1 MKVKVIDKI
10 ILIVLLVILPILFIV
25 SCSPKTILLD
35 DESDGEKYDITI
47 SSNSELLYSYKKNSA
62 TITAEEYSSPL
73 KKELDG
79 LRYILSPYISVGNN
93 LFIGSDNKEFIEN
106 YFINPDISNLA
117 MPASDWERVVR
128 LLLAFDD
135 KNCSSIKTYI
145 TDYAVEDKIERKYAL
160 AGLMN
165 LLALRYSL
173 SLDTDNEELQK
184 SIIITDIET
193 VEEEHKLLISKA
205 FSLGF
210 TDFSVDESRLFRPN
224 AYLNRGEAISMFY
237 RIFTNLG
244 LPSTKQE
251 DPIIISDTVNSFEDT
266 SSLNQTQEAFCVED
280 TINEYYD
287 YKNSL
292 LKSKKTADKTKLE
305 MLHRAEE
312 VLDVDKNTHFSK
324 NTLDINTWIY
334 ILSEVFKI
342 ENEQL
347 RACIPYNKILT
358 YDIVAISIFEFSNLT
373 GEEEPRD
380 ADEKELIAAREA
392 IPQFDTAEDIRKFAR
407 VFSSGLLEG
416 IYKMPGFTPK
426 RPVNNAEAMLLIMR
440 IVKGL

>member
-407 VFSSGLLEG
+407 MFSSGLLEG